1 MILLLTS
8 ILIFNILAYFNHDKL
23 TLNQLVHI
31 WCFTVA
37 FQFAFDAII
46 IEKYEGYW
54 YFTKDIEWK
63 SIPAYLCLIPP
74 VNIMFLNWFPFN
86 TSWLHQLRYYAM
98 WVVLLVFYEGLTLVP
113 EPFGFFT
120 YGWWS
125 AWTTIIVNPILLFI
139 LVAYYKFIVKVEAK
153 L

>member
-37 FQFAFDAII
+37 FQLTFDTII

-86 TSWLHQLRYYAM
+86 TSWL
-98 WVVLLVFYEGLTLVP
+98 
-113 EPFGFFT
+113 
-120 YGWWS
+120 
-125 AWTTIIVNPILLFI
+125 
-139 LVAYYKFIVKVEAK
+139 
-153 L
+153 